1 MAFLFYR
8 LRYSDVYFFSFF
20 SLHFFFLSLS
30 YLLVKKKQQRTK
42 AAHNEHYID
51 ICLIFKK
58 KRRIK
63 RKKKKHISLWKRYS
77 KRFFIILF
85 TEQSRVIDLK
95 INTNFSHQVI
105 TSRDVP
111 TENGNQGSSTSCGP
125 IIFIVTSIF
134 ICYDLHFL

>member
-51 ICLIFKK
+51 ICLILKK

-63 RKKKKHISLWKRYS
+63 RKKKKRVIMGASGTQRTHTHTRTPARPKKSRAIKKIPRVQKSPARLLTSSKKKNVRQMS
-77 KRFFIILF
+77 KRGI
-85 TEQSRVIDLK
+85 
-95 INTNFSHQVI
+95 
-105 TSRDVP
+105 P
-111 TENGNQGSSTSCGP
+111 
-125 IIFIVTSIF
+125 
-134 ICYDLHFL
+134 